1 MRELFARITRWFAA
15 TLGSRAIA
23 APTRRGPVTGLI
35 LCGTLL
41 AVAILAG
48 TAIMIGQ
55 FRERALANGERE
67 LKNTILL
74 LTRHFDQ
81 EFEDSSHIAR
91 NIIAQMGIPQMASP
105 DEFRQK
111 MSGSEAQALLK
122 SKVSKLSYIG
132 DVNIFDVNGRL
143 INSSG
148 EGPLPEI
155 DISGRS
161 YFATLRSGPPY
172 TSVLAESVRSY
183 FTAGWTTVISHRLSG
198 PDGVFLGVMGRRVDP
213 ANFGK
218 FFASSA
224 LGIGAAISM
233 FYGDRTLIA
242 RHPHVASMIGQK
254 LASAPLVNSVR

>member
-1 MRELFARITRWFAA
+1 MRELLARMTDWFAA
-15 TLGSRAIA
+15 TAMSRAIA
-23 APTRRGPVTGLI
+23 APARRGPVTGLI

-81 EFEDSSHIAR
+81 QFEDSNLIAR

-105 DEFRQK
+105 NEFRQK
-111 MSGSEAQALLK
+111 MSGAAAQELLR

-143 INSSG
+143 INSSSDG
-148 EGPLPEI
+148 LLPEI
-155 DISGRS
+155 DISDRT
-161 YFATLRSGPPY
+161 YFSTLRSGPPY

-198 PDGVFLGVMGRRVDP
+198 PDGVFLGVLGRRIDP
-213 ANFGK
+213 ANFEK
-218 FFASSA
+218 FFASIT
-224 LGIGAAISM
+224 LGNGAA
-233 FYGDRTLIA
+233 
-242 RHPHVASMIGQK
+242 
-254 LASAPLVNSVR
+254 